1 MDLTVVAI
9 PGFFA
14 SMGYEAWWLERRA
27 KTEGPSPVD
36 YERNDT
42 LASLAMGTGSLFIP
56 LATKKLAQNLA
67 LGSSKWAK
75 PLLGVAAAAAFTAV
89 VADAVGRSYDHKAG
103 ELPHQAFGA
112 GNAEDNLDAAEQS
125 DQTADLAADLPNR
138 RWARR
143 AKKLAGNSVVAAI
156 AAGGLVAASTW
167 AAQTTAQK
175 LFKKR
180 LLPDLG
186 NGPLALGAAIL
197 GWDFVYYWNH
207 RFMHETR
214 FMWAIHVVHHSSEKY
229 NLSTALRQTWADSL
243 GLFVPYGLLSLLG
256 VRPELIETSRQIN
269 LIYQYWIHT
278 DAIRSIGPLEEVLNT
293 ASHHRVH
300 HGKNKQYLDRNHGS
314 ILIIWDRLF
323 GTFERE
329 DEPVVYGLTTNIN
342 TFNPLRI
349 AAHEHDQIRKDV
361 ASADNWH
368 DRLSY
373 VFRGPGWAYSQH
385 RGVPDGEDSPIEATA
400 ELATTA

>member
-14 SMGYEAWWLERRA
+14 SMGYEAWWLDRRA
-27 KTEGPSPVD
+27 KSEGPSAVD

-67 LGSSKWAK
+67 VGSGKWAK
-75 PLLGVAAAAAFTAV
+75 PLLGLAGAAALAAV
-89 VADAVGRSYDHKAG
+89 VADAVGRANEQDSAQ
-103 ELPHQAFGA
+103 LPTRP
-112 GNAEDNLDAAEQS
+112 DNLSTTDGPLGAANPAGTAGQS
-125 DQTADLAADLPNR
+125 VAQPNR
-138 RWARR
+138 RWAR
-143 AKKLAGNSVVAAI
+143 KVQKLAGNSVVAAV
-156 AAGGLVAASTW
+156 AAGGVVAASTW
-167 AAQTTAQK
+167 AAQTSAQK

-180 LLPDLG
+180 VLPDMG

-214 FMWAIHVVHHSSEKY
+214 FMWAIHSVHHSSERY

-256 VRPELIETSRQIN
+256 IRPELIETSRQIN

-278 DAIRSIGPLEEVLNT
+278 DAIRTIGPLEEVLNT

-300 HGKNKQYLDRNHGS
+300 HGANKQYLDKNHGS

-361 ASADNWH
+361 AAADNWH

-373 VFRGPGWAYSQH
+373 IFRGPGWAYSQH
-385 RGVPDGEDSPIEATA
+385 RGVAGGEDSPVEASA
-400 ELATTA
+400 QLATTA

>member
-14 SMGYEAWWLERRA
+14 SMGYEAWWLDRRA
-27 KTEGPSPVD
+27 KSEGPSAVD

-67 LGSSKWAK
+67 VGSGKWAK
-75 PLLGVAAAAAFTAV
+75 PLLGLAGAAALAAV
-89 VADAVGRSYDHKAG
+89 VADAVGRANEQDSAQLPTRPDNSNTSDGPLGAANPAG
-103 ELPHQAFGA
+103 TA
-112 GNAEDNLDAAEQS
+112 GQS
-125 DQTADLAADLPNR
+125 VAQPNR

-143 AKKLAGNSVVAAI
+143 VRKLAGNSVVAAV
-156 AAGGLVAASTW
+156 AAGGVVAASTW
-167 AAQTTAQK
+167 AAQTSAQK

-180 LLPDLG
+180 VLPDLG
-186 NGPLALGAAIL
+186 TGPLALGAAIL

-214 FMWAIHVVHHSSEKY
+214 FMWAIHSVHHSSERY

-256 VRPELIETSRQIN
+256 IRPELIETSRQIN

-278 DAIRSIGPLEEVLNT
+278 DAIRTIGPLEEVLNT

-300 HGKNKQYLDRNHGS
+300 HGANKQYLDKNHGS

-361 ASADNWH
+361 AAADNWH

-373 VFRGPGWAYSQH
+373 IFRGPGWAYSQH
-385 RGVPDGEDSPIEATA
+385 RGVAGGEDSPVEASA
-400 ELATTA
+400 QLATTA

>member
-14 SMGYEAWWLERRA
+14 SMGYEAWWLDRRA
-27 KTEGPSPVD
+27 KSEGPSAVD

-56 LATKKLAQNLA
+56 LATKKLAENFA
-67 LGSSKWAK
+67 VGSGKWAK
-75 PLLGVAAAAAFTAV
+75 PLLGLAGAAALAAV
-89 VADAVGRSYDHKAG
+89 VADAVVRANEQDSGQ
-103 ELPHQAFGA
+103 LPTYPLDPSIAEGPLGA
-112 GNAEDNLDAAEQS
+112 VSAPQ
-125 DQTADLAADLPNR
+125 AADAEHKPNR

-143 AKKLAGNSVVAAI
+143 AKKLAGNSVVGAV

-167 AAQTTAQK
+167 VAQTSAQK

-180 LLPDLG
+180 VLPDLG

-214 FMWAIHVVHHSSEKY
+214 FMWAIHSVHHSSEKY

-256 VRPELIETSRQIN
+256 IRPELIETSRQIN

-278 DAIRSIGPLEEVLNT
+278 DAIRTIGPLEEVLNT

-300 HGKNKQYLDRNHGS
+300 HGANKQYLDKNHGS
-314 ILIIWDRLF
+314 ILILWDRLF

-361 ASADNWH
+361 AAADNWH

-373 VFRGPGWAYSQH
+373 IFRGPGWAYSQH
-385 RGVPDGEDSPIEATA
+385 RGVAGGEDSPVEVSAH
-400 ELATTA
+400 LATTA

>member
-1 MDLTVVAI
+1 MDLTVIAI

-27 KTEGPSPVD
+27 QTEGPSPVD

-67 LGSSKWAK
+67 VGSHKWAK
-75 PLLGVAAAAAFTAV
+75 PLLGLAGAAALTAV
-89 VADAVGRSYDHKAG
+89 VADAVGRSYDQNPG
-103 ELPHQAFGA
+103 ELPARDALASDA
-112 GNAEDNLDAAEQS
+112 GTSTKARLSKEPSAPAQ
-125 DQTADLAADLPNR
+125 PKR
-138 RWARR
+138 KWARR
-143 AKKLAGNSVVAAI
+143 AKKVAGNSVVAAI

-167 AAQTTAQK
+167 AAQTSAQK

-180 LLPDLG
+180 ILPDLG
-186 NGPLALGAAIL
+186 NGPLALGAAVL

-214 FMWAIHVVHHSSEKY
+214 FMWAIHSVHHSSEKY

-256 VRPELIETSRQIN
+256 IRPELIETSRQIN

-314 ILIIWDRLF
+314 ILILWDRLF

-329 DEPVVYGLTTNIN
+329 DEPVIYGLTTNID
-342 TFNPLRI
+342 TFNPLKI

-361 ASADNWH
+361 AAADNWH
-368 DRLSY
+368 DRLSF
-373 VFRGPGWAYSQH
+373 VFRGPGWAYAQH
-385 RGVPDGEDSPIEATA
+385 RGVTGGEDSPVEATA
-400 ELATTA
+400 HLATTG

>member
-9 PGFFA
+9 PGFFG
-14 SMGYEAWWLERRA
+14 SMAYEAWWLDRRA
-27 KTEGPSPVD
+27 KAEGPSPVD
-36 YERNDT
+36 YERKDT

-56 LATKKLAQNLA
+56 VVTKKLAKNLA
-67 LGSSKWAK
+67 AGSGKWAQ
-75 PLLGVAAAAAFTAV
+75 PLLGIAGAAALAAV
-89 VADAVGRSYDHKAG
+89 VADALMRANDQEPGQILDGKQVGQTGDPA
-103 ELPHQAFGA
+103 
-112 GNAEDNLDAAEQS
+112 NLMPANLMPANLMPATSSADAPVTSAA
-125 DQTADLAADLPNR
+125 TARKR
-138 RWARR
+138 RWASR
-143 AKKLAGNSVVAAI
+143 ARKVAGNSAVAAV

-167 AAQTTAQK
+167 AAQTTAQT

-180 LLPDLG
+180 ILPDLG
-186 NGPLALGAAIL
+186 NGPLAVGAAIL

-207 RFMHETR
+207 RLMHETR

-229 NLSTALRQTWADSL
+229 NLSTALRQTWSDSL

-278 DAIRSIGPLEEVLNT
+278 DAIRTIGPLEEVLNT

-329 DEPVVYGLTTNIN
+329 DEPVVYGLTTNLD

-361 ASADNWH
+361 VAADN
-368 DRLSY
+368 
-373 VFRGPGWAYSQH
+373 
-385 RGVPDGEDSPIEATA
+385 
-400 ELATTA
+400 

>member
-14 SMGYEAWWLERRA
+14 SMGYEAWWLDRRA
-27 KTEGPSPVD
+27 KSEGPSAVD

-67 LGSSKWAK
+67 VGSGKWAK
-75 PLLGVAAAAAFTAV
+75 PLLGLAGAAALTAV
-89 VADAVGRSYDHKAG
+89 IADAVGRVYEQDSG
-103 ELPHQAFGA
+103 QLPKHPGDPSSSEGPLGA
-112 GNAEDNLDAAEQS
+112 AA
-125 DQTADLAADLPNR
+125 TADTAAQPNR

-143 AKKLAGNSVVAAI
+143 VKKLAGNSVVAAV

-167 AAQTTAQK
+167 AAQTSAQK

-180 LLPDLG
+180 VLPDLG

-197 GWDFVYYWNH
+197 GWDFIYYWNH

-256 VRPELIETSRQIN
+256 IRPEVIETSRQIN

-278 DAIRSIGPLEEVLNT
+278 DAIRTIGPLEEVLNT

-300 HGKNKQYLDRNHGS
+300 HGVNKQYLDKNHGS
-314 ILIIWDRLF
+314 ILILWDRLF

-329 DEPVVYGLTTNIN
+329 DEPVVYGLTSNIN

-361 ASADNWH
+361 AAADNWH

-373 VFRGPGWAYSQH
+373 IFRGPGWAYSQH
-385 RGVPDGEDSPIEATA
+385 RGLAGGEDGPVEASA
-400 ELATTA
+400 HLATTA